1 MNYIYG
7 TWSVLCALMTAG
19 VSPQLPAVRRAVDWL
34 IAKQNADGG
43 WGESGES
50 YGFNGRG
57 HQPVPSTASQTAWA
71 LLALMAVGELRK
83 PGVSRGIDYLLPNQ
97 ESHGFWSQPQFTAP
111 GVPPSFFLPHP
122 CLPKSFPLW
131 GVA

>member
-71 LLALMAVGELRK
+71 LLALMAVGELRN
-83 PGVSRGIDYLLPNQ
+83 PGVARGIDYLFRSH
-97 ESHGFWSQPQFTAP
+97 ESDGFLSEPQFTPTGFPP
-111 GVPPSFFLPHP
+111 GFFLRYPVF
-122 CLPKSFPLW
+122 PKLFPPL
-131 GVA
+131 AL